1 MRTISEYYPSTHVEQ
16 LKNLRISGDLAR
28 LKMDG
33 SKMQV
38 PNVTATCL
46 WYNLVA
52 LMLLL
57 LSPPPPPPPPP
68 LPPSYFLLGDTKIYE
83 NQCIC
88 EQTKIRKYQCE

>member
-1 MRTISEYYPSTHVEQ
+1 
-16 LKNLRISGDLAR
+16 
-28 LKMDG
+28 
-33 SKMQV
+33 MQV

-57 LSPPPPPPPPP
+57 FSPPPPTTSPPP
-68 LPPSYFLLGDTKIYE
+68 PPSYFLLRDMKIYE

-88 EQTKIRKYQCE
+88 EQTRIRKYQCE